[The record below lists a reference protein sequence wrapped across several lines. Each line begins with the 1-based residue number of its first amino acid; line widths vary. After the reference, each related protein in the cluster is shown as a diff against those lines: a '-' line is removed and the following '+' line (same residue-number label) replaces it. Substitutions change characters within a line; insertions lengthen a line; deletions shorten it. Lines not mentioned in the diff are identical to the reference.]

1 MLLEWGAERLATE
14 EEYNKSSRMYEIMAD
29 IALVRRLPDTIVIA
43 GWGACLKVEG
53 DRLAV
58 IPGKTHRDM
67 TAKVRYLYRG
77 THEIKHIVILSNKG
91 SVTFDA
97 LKWLCE
103 QDISVMVIGND
114 DDVLLA
120 LPSKS
125 DPYSA
130 LRRAQYLA
138 VELEYNIEIAKI
150 IIRMKTEEQVKML
163 RKLPPQFMRDKQ
175 IGMHERKKAKIRGY
189 MPESENICTI
199 FEAGIQEVNG
209 CITTRDI
216 LLVEARLAKR
226 YWDWFTGLPITWNEK
241 DQGKISPHWFYCS
254 ERVSSLSSND
264 NASQAINPWQAV
276 TNYAYAICQAQCKQ
290 SLLYHGFDVSCGF
303 LHTDRGYRD
312 SMVFDLLELH
322 RSQVDYLVY
331 NMFSRLTLSRG
342 DFMTTKLGECR
353 MSPQF
358 SRYIASA
365 CRLQQ
370 EKVDLTAEWLKSLL
384 LDRKKPKFI

>member
-175 IGMHERKKAKIRGY
+175 IGMHERKKA
-189 MPESENICTI
+189 NH
-199 FEAGIQEVNG
+199 
-209 CITTRDI
+209 
-216 LLVEARLAKR
+216 KR
-226 YWDWFTGLPITWNEK
+226 
-241 DQGKISPHWFYCS
+241 
-254 ERVSSLSSND
+254 
-264 NASQAINPWQAV
+264 
-276 TNYAYAICQAQCKQ
+276 
-290 SLLYHGFDVSCGF
+290 
-303 LHTDRGYRD
+303 
-312 SMVFDLLELH
+312 
-322 RSQVDYLVY
+322 
-331 NMFSRLTLSRG
+331 
-342 DFMTTKLGECR
+342 
-353 MSPQF
+353 
-358 SRYIASA
+358 
-365 CRLQQ
+365 
-370 EKVDLTAEWLKSLL
+370 
-384 LDRKKPKFI
+384 